1 MGAYV
6 WLKSSESYLTELKKK
21 KQYLAA
27 LRLTETCCIVVFK
40 FYLTFWA
47 WTWSHSY
54 RVGIC
59 SHQALS
65 NWSMA
70 CLHDKIW
77 AVRAKVK
84 RQYFL
89 LRLVF
94 VTTGG
99 SDLWVK
105 SWNVSWLT
113 LQSTVSLINKF
124 SYGGSS
130 LYNVLSNSLTP
141 KKKNY
146 GLLFLCIDVLDLK
159 KTHLLFWNGDISCC
173 RKR

>member
-1 MGAYV
+1 MFDWNPLNPT
-6 WLKSSESYLTELKKK
+6 WLNLKKK

-105 SWNVSWLT
+105 SWNVSWLA

-130 LYNVLSNSLTP
+130 LNNVLSNSLTQ

-146 GLLFLCIDVLDLK
+146 GLLFLCIDVFDLE